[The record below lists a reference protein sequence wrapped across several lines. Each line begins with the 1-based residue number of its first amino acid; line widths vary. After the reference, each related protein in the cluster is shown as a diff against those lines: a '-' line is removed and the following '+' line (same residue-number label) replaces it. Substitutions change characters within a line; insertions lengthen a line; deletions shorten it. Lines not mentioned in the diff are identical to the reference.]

1 MTTRRNV
8 CLPKHPTVIVNNCSD
23 VNIAHLEC
31 WTILSGIRCD
41 VIKISRRPYSAI
53 VVIVVCTCGECLPDG
68 HHEISRTFDLQEEGA
83 TARPRHF
90 MPQIRYI
97 HGYMPSNV
105 TTFNSLFPVRGIHIL
120 PGQVRFYDP

>member
-31 WTILSGIRCD
+31 WTILSGIRWD

-90 MPQIRYI
+90 MP
-97 HGYMPSNV
+97 SNV